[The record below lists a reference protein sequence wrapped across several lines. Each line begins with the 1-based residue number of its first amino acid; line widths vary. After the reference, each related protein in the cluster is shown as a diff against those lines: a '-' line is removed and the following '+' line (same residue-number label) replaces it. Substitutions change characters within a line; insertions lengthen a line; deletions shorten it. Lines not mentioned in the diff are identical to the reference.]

1 MFTQPCFIKGN
12 SQTIINNLIDI
23 GYEKVFEDKYY
34 NNCQYIGAN
43 NGDII
48 PINEDYIENLIL
60 EYGFI
65 DCYSNRILF
74 YALASLNN
82 DSVDNQ
88 WFVGPNNIWSKSKN
102 TTDYMLENGHKASV
116 REIIEHFSK

>member
-23 GYEKVFEDKYY
+23 GYKKVFEDKYY

-116 REIIEHFSK
+116 REIIEQFSK